1 MAKLANTI
9 NNKPIPFEVDGTALW
24 AKRLTVKEVQS
35 LQKDLKEI
43 QNGLNEGLVKR
54 AEDLSVELTKEEE
67 DKLMELNGALVMYLF
82 RNVIVGD
89 DGTLFEEFI
98 DPAVTYADA
107 CEYLPVSL
115 LQQLPEAVMATI
127 SGHNSGN

>member
-9 NNKPIPFEVDGTALW
+9 NTKPIPFEVDGTTLW

-35 LQKDLKEI
+35 LQKDLKGI
-43 QNGLNEGLVKR
+43 QDSLDQGLVKR
-54 AEDLSVELTKEEE
+54 ASDTSVDLTPQEEAELE
-67 DKLMELNGALVMYLF
+67 ELNGSLVMYLF

-89 DGTLFEEFI
+89 DGTLFEEFT

-107 CEYLPVSL
+107 CEYLPVNL
-115 LQQLPEAVMATI
+115 LQKLPTAVMDTI
-127 SGHNSGN
+127 SGQHSGN